1 MPTSSGRGLHG
12 SLSLPRLGT
21 IRLFTFCLSCECII
35 VSCFNLRFP
44 DDGWGWVSFPTLTH
58 YLYFSVYGISVHI
71 VFAQFSIIC
80 HFFLDSWLYI
90 LDAIQYVV
98 SFTCCN
104 YLLLVCGLSFNSC
117 YGVFR
122 WTKILNFNLASC
134 INLCLYGLYLL
145 CLAGEI
151 LPGSEVV
158 KIFSYFIFQ

>member
-1 MPTSSGRGLHG
+1 MYNRILLQFAVPWWRLR
-12 SLSLPRLGT
+12 LSLFSYT
-21 IRLFTFCLSCECII
+21 HTLFICLWHI
-35 VSCFNLRFP
+35 
-44 DDGWGWVSFPTLTH
+44 
-58 YLYFSVYGISVHI
+58 SVYGIPVHI

-98 SFTCCN
+98 SFPCCN
-104 YLLLVCGLSFNSC
+104 YLLLVCGLSFNSR

-151 LPGSEVV
+151 LPCSEVA
-158 KIFSYFIFQ
+158 KIFSYIIFQ